1 MADEDFDIDEWLR
14 KEQETV
20 DDMVH
25 EFKVVSAVTI
35 GLNSILL
42 LIMLCIGVYVIKLT
56 KCQNIRICMLVVMIN
71 LTLISYI
78 VLDVYWFIVLYAEW
92 DKSRLVVDYFIIVI
106 PNIFF
111 CLTLVINLNSWV
123 LYFIKIT
130 LMVAT

>member
-56 KCQNIRICMLVVMIN
+56 K
-71 LTLISYI
+71 
-78 VLDVYWFIVLYAEW
+78 
-92 DKSRLVVDYFIIVI
+92 
-106 PNIFF
+106 
-111 CLTLVINLNSWV
+111 
-123 LYFIKIT
+123 
-130 LMVAT
+130 